1 MSKVKNTKSYIMN
14 KERMVVNT
22 HRREHLTVKTELAV
36 AIRAILRFMGVFDK
50 DLFMEVG
57 NDYLISVGSN
67 HKDEESRL
75 ATVSNVFSWMEDDY
89 MVEV

>member
-1 MSKVKNTKSYIMN
+1 MSVKNTKSYKMN
-14 KERMVVNT
+14 KERMSVNT

-36 AIRAILRFMGVFDK
+36 AISAILRFMGVFNK

-57 NDYLISVGSN
+57 NDYLKSTGSN
-67 HKDEESRL
+67 HKDDESRL

-89 MVEV
+89 MEIV